1 MLLVKHDARLTS
13 AREAGG
19 RQINKSNRALLT
31 VKLTRSDY
39 WDRPKKQGGGGDF
52 EETDQEQTADI
63 MVHQTPVATESNR
76 RLHRQ
81 HGAPINQ
88 TPTAQQ
94 AASDRLY
101 GPQSS

>member
-19 RQINKSNRALLT
+19 RQINKSSRALLT
-31 VKLTRSDY
+31 VKLIRSGY

-52 EETDQEQTADI
+52 EETNQEQSADI
-63 MVHQTPVATESNR
+63 TAHQTPVATQSNR

-81 HGAPINQ
+81 NGAPNNQ
-88 TPTAQQ
+88 TPTTQQ
-94 AASDRLY
+94 AARDPSY